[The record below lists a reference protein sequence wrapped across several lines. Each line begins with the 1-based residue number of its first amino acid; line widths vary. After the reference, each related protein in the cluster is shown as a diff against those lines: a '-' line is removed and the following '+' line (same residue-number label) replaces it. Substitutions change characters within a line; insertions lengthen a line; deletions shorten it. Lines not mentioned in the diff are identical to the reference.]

1 MSPYY
6 FFFWISGVVYLIFN
20 VKQTQ
25 KIQSF
30 DMELSGIG

>member
-6 FFFWISGVVYLIFN
+6 FFWISGVVYLIFN

-30 DMELSGIG
+30 DMEL